1 MRPSLF
7 HSNSRQDSRVIP
19 SDNERTFRIYS
30 IFHAYPI
37 FLLHAY
43 RIWHI
48 IIDSTIGFRSRN
60 DIGNEF
66 WRLRIDAISVIFVIS
81 WFDLIVRTNRVK
93 LLFFIM
99 KSMKKNIFLCYLINK
114 TFIILR
120 KILSYKFVVFIFMFL
135 FCVIKVTLKNL

>member
-48 IIDSTIGFRSRN
+48 IIDSRIGFRSRN

-114 TFIILR
+114 TFIIL
-120 KILSYKFVVFIFMFL
+120 KNIILQIRCFHIYVSFL
-135 FCVIKVTLKNL
+135 CH